1 MQRVCLFELTA
12 AAAVL
17 AQRASLLIQHIRAS
31 GQLHVIDKAG
41 ATDGGVVVDPCTMA
55 DVMAQRL
62 IAGNLRQLFP
72 ALCVRGEEDEDE
84 QNPHHAVVTQV
95 HLV

>member
-1 MQRVCLFELTA
+1 
-12 AAAVL
+12 
-17 AQRASLLIQHIRAS
+17 LLIQHIRAS
-31 GQLHVIDKAG
+31 GQLHVIDKAASG
-41 ATDGGVVVDPCTMA
+41 ATDGVVIDPCTMA

-95 HLV
+95 HFWF